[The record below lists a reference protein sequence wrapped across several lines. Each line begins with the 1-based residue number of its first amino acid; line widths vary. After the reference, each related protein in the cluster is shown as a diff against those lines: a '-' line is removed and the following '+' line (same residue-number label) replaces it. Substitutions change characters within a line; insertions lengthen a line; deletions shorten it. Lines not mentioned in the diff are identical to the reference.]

1 MEKQFIAEKERSR
14 TVDKAVWQPWA
25 WSPCSGHMVIL
36 IIGFL
41 TQTTEQLKL
50 KHLLQEKDDTIK
62 QLQEKIKSLRNDKK
76 LLEDDKDRARK
87 ERAEARLPQV
97 SVR

>member
-1 MEKQFIAEKERSR
+1 
-14 TVDKAVWQPWA
+14 
-25 WSPCSGHMVIL
+25 MVTL
-36 IIGFL
+36 ESEVHVAATYLVTLTFGFF

-50 KHLLQEKDDTIK
+50 KHVLQEKDDTIK
-62 QLQEKIKSLRNDKK
+62 QLQEKIKSLQNDKK

-87 ERAEARLPQV
+87 ERAEARQQQV